1 MKSVINASCVFLWRA
16 ILARHLNRPLQ
27 ATLKNASCVFL
38 LLVSLCCAA
47 QPRQM
52 LAGNLSSAGSDTL
65 ANLMSFWAAD
75 FSQYYPGVN
84 LQIQAA
90 GSSSA
95 PTSLASG
102 AAQLGPMSRAMK
114 SSEIDAFVQHYGY
127 PPLAVPVAMD
137 ALVVLVNQDNP
148 LPGLSLSQLDA
159 IFSMTQRCGG
169 RKPIKNWGDLG
180 LNRDWETR
188 AILRYGRNSASG
200 TYGFF
205 KQRALCGG
213 DFLPQVNELPGS
225 ASVVQAIAAS
235 TNAIGYASVGF
246 RTSGVRMVPLA
257 SEGTD
262 YVFPSTENI
271 RSGLYPYTRYLYIYV
286 NKEPGQPLEAL
297 TAAFLERVLSD
308 TGQSLVSQDGYLPLP
323 EETRQLTRLQLGLSE
338 SQPPAFAH

>member
-1 MKSVINASCVFLWRA
+1 MRLA
-16 ILARHLNRPLQ
+16 IRIAG
-27 ATLKNASCVFL
+27 AWL
-38 LLVSLCCAA
+38 LLIGAFCFA

-65 ANLMSFWAAD
+65 ANLMTFWAAD
-75 FSQYYPGVN
+75 FNQHYPNVN

-114 SSEIDAFVQHYGY
+114 ASEIEAFVRHYGY

-148 LPGLSLSQLDA
+148 LPGLNVSQLDA
-159 IFSMTQRCGG
+159 IFSITQRCGHHQ
-169 RKPIKNWGDLG
+169 PIKFWGDLG
-180 LNRDWETR
+180 LHGSWQRR
-188 AILRYGRNSASG
+188 ALLRYGRNSASG

-205 KQRALCGG
+205 KQRALCSG

-225 ASVVQAIAAS
+225 SSVVQAVAAS
-235 TNAIGYASVGF
+235 TEAIGYASVGF
-246 RTSGVRMVPLA
+246 RASGVRMVPLA
-257 SEGTD
+257 VEGHD
-262 YVFPSTENI
+262 YIFPSTENI

-286 NKEPGQPLEAL
+286 NKAPGQAL
-297 TAAFLERVLSD
+297 DALVAAFLDRVLSE
-308 TGQSLVSQDGYLPLP
+308 TGQSLVSQDGYFPLP
-323 EETRQLTRLQLGLSE
+323 EAVRHQARQQIGLLK
-338 SQPPAFAH
+338 

>member
-1 MKSVINASCVFLWRA
+1 MRW
-16 ILARHLNRPLQ
+16 LNYPVALM
-27 ATLKNASCVFL
+27 L
-38 LLVSLCCAA
+38 LLMSFFSIA

-75 FSQYYPGVN
+75 FSQHYPGVN

-114 SSEIDAFVQHYGY
+114 ASEIDAFVQHYGY

-148 LPGLSLSQLDA
+148 LPGLNLSQLDA
-159 IFSMTQRCGG
+159 IFSMTQRCGSQ
-169 RKPIKNWGDLG
+169 RPIKSWRDLG
-180 LNRDWETR
+180 LHGDWETR
-188 AILRYGRNSASG
+188 TILRYGRNSASG

-205 KQRALCGG
+205 KQRALCSG

-225 ASVVQAIAAS
+225 ASVVQAVAAS
-235 TNAIGYASVGF
+235 TDAIGYASVGF

-257 SEGTD
+257 AQGTD

-271 RSGLYPYTRYLYIYV
+271 RSGRYPYTRYLYLYI
-286 NKEPGQPLEAL
+286 NKVPDQPLEAL
-297 TAAFLERVLSD
+297 TAAFLDRVLSK

-323 EETRQLTRLQLGLSE
+323 ENIRQLTRLQLGLDEAQRSD
-338 SQPPAFAH
+338 STAR

>member
-1 MKSVINASCVFLWRA
+1 MTS
-16 ILARHLNRPLQ
+16 
-27 ATLKNASCVFL
+27 ATRIAGAFL
-38 LLVSLCCAA
+38 LLFSAFCAA

-65 ANLMSFWAAD
+65 ANLMAFWAAD
-75 FSQYYPGVN
+75 FNQHYPNVN

-114 SSEIDAFVQHYGY
+114 ASEIEAFVQHYGY

-148 LPGLSLSQLDA
+148 LPGLNLSQLDA
-159 IFSMTQRCGG
+159 IFSITQRCGNLQ
-169 RKPIKNWGDLG
+169 PIKQWGDLG
-180 LNRDWETR
+180 LQGNWEKRTL
-188 AILRYGRNSASG
+188 LRYGRNSASG

-205 KQRALCGG
+205 KQKALCRG

-225 ASVVQAIAAS
+225 ASVVQAVAAS
-235 TNAIGYASVGF
+235 TDAIGYASVGF
-246 RTSGVRMVPLA
+246 RTSGVRMLPLA
-257 SEGTD
+257 AQGTD
-262 YVFPSTENI
+262 YIYPSTENI

-286 NKEPGQPLEAL
+286 NKAPSQPLEAL
-297 TAAFLERVLSD
+297 TAAFLDRVLSE
-308 TGQSLVSQDGYLPLP
+308 TGQSLVNQDGYLPLP
-323 EETRQLTRLQLGLSE
+323 EETRRQARQQIGLPE
-338 SQPPAFAH
+338 

>member
-1 MKSVINASCVFLWRA
+1 MIS
-16 ILARHLNRPLQ
+16 
-27 ATLKNASCVFL
+27 ATRIAGAFL
-38 LLVSLCCAA
+38 LLFSAFCAA

-65 ANLMSFWAAD
+65 ANLMAFWAAD
-75 FSQYYPGVN
+75 FNQHYPNVN

-114 SSEIDAFVQHYGY
+114 ASEIEAFVQHYGY

-148 LPGLSLSQLDA
+148 LPGLNLSQLDA
-159 IFSMTQRCGG
+159 IFSITQRCGNLQ
-169 RKPIKNWGDLG
+169 PIKQWGDLG
-180 LNRDWETR
+180 LQGNWEKRTL
-188 AILRYGRNSASG
+188 LRYGRNSASG

-205 KQRALCGG
+205 KQKALCRG

-225 ASVVQAIAAS
+225 ASVVQAVAAS
-235 TNAIGYASVGF
+235 TDAIGYASVGF
-246 RTSGVRMVPLA
+246 RTSGVRMLPLA
-257 SEGTD
+257 AQGTD
-262 YVFPSTENI
+262 YIYPSTENI

-286 NKEPGQPLEAL
+286 NKAPSQPLEAL
-297 TAAFLERVLSD
+297 TAAFLDRVLSE
-308 TGQSLVSQDGYLPLP
+308 TGQSLVNQDGYLPLP
-323 EETRQLTRLQLGLSE
+323 EETRRQARQQIGLPE
-338 SQPPAFAH
+338 

>member
-1 MKSVINASCVFLWRA
+1 MTS
-16 ILARHLNRPLQ
+16 
-27 ATLKNASCVFL
+27 ATRIAGAFL
-38 LLVSLCCAA
+38 LLFSAFCAA

-65 ANLMSFWAAD
+65 ANLMAFWAAD
-75 FSQYYPGVN
+75 FNQHYPNVN

-114 SSEIDAFVQHYGY
+114 ASEIEAFVQHYGY

-148 LPGLSLSQLDA
+148 LPGLNLSQLDA
-159 IFSMTQRCGG
+159 IFSITQRCGNH
-169 RKPIKNWGDLG
+169 RPIKQWGDLG
-180 LNRDWETR
+180 LQGSWEKRTL
-188 AILRYGRNSASG
+188 LRYGRNSASG

-205 KQRALCGG
+205 KQKALCRG

-225 ASVVQAIAAS
+225 ASVVQAVAAS
-235 TNAIGYASVGF
+235 TDAIGYASVGF
-246 RTSGVRMVPLA
+246 RTSGVRMLPLA
-257 SEGTD
+257 AQGTD
-262 YVFPSTENI
+262 YIYPSTENI

-286 NKEPGQPLEAL
+286 NKAPSQPLEAL
-297 TAAFLERVLSD
+297 TAAFLDRVLSE
-308 TGQSLVSQDGYLPLP
+308 TGQSLVNQDGYLPLP
-323 EETRQLTRLQLGLSE
+323 EETRRQARQQIGLPE
-338 SQPPAFAH
+338 